1 MAASVVSEDG
11 TTMTAHTRITTPFTR
26 ESTADEV
33 LAGVDLRGK
42 RAIVTGGASGI
53 GAETARALASAGA
66 EVTLAVRNLHAGE
79 RAAAEMRSSTG
90 NRKIFVALLELTNR
104 ASIAAFTAA
113 WRCPLHVLV
122 NNAAVVTL
130 PELTRTPDGW
140 EMHFA
145 TNHLGHFELAL
156 GLQKALA
163 AAGQARIVVVSSGGH
178 MLSPVVFDDLHFA
191 FRLYDPWLAYGQSKT
206 ANVLFAVGASA
217 RWCGDGITVNASNP
231 GAIRTNPQRHVD
243 GNLRTPLELR
253 KSPQQ
258 GAATSVLLATSP
270 LLEGV
275 GGRYFEDCNEAERV
289 TRRAEDFHGVAPYAL
304 NPANADC
311 LWDESMDMLAD

>member
-1 MAASVVSEDG
+1 MN
-11 TTMTAHTRITTPFTR
+11 AHTRITTPFTR

-33 LAGVDLRGK
+33 LSGVDLTGR

-90 NRKIFVALLELTNR
+90 NGRISVAFLELTNR
-104 ASIAAFTAA
+104 ASIGAFTAA
-113 WRCPLHVLV
+113 WRCPLHLLV
-122 NNAAVVTL
+122 NNARVVTL
-130 PELTRTPDGW
+130 PELTLTPDGW

-156 GLQKALA
+156 GLHNALA
-163 AAGQARIVVVSSGGH
+163 AAGHARIVVVSSGGH
-178 MLSPVVFDDLHFA
+178 MLSPVVFDDPHFA
-191 FRLYDPWLAYGQSKT
+191 FRLYDPGVAYGQSRT
-206 ANVLFAVGASA
+206 ANVLFALGATA
-217 RWCGDGITVNASNP
+217 RWYGNGITANALNP
-231 GAIRTNPQRHVD
+231 GVIASPLQFQSGRI
-243 GNLRTPLELR
+243 LRRPPELQ
-253 KSPQQ
+253 KSLQQ

-270 LLEGV
+270 LLEGI

-289 TRRAEDFHGVAPYAL
+289 TRRTDDLRGVAPYAL
-304 NPANADC
+304 NPENADR
-311 LWDESMDMLAD
+311 LWDVSVDMLAD